1 MKEWILPTVGV
12 FICWGLWGF
21 LPKITV
27 KYIDP
32 KSAII
37 YEVLGGIFLA
47 IAVAIFSKFHIA
59 SNPMGILFAFLV
71 GIIGFLGSLFFLYAV
86 KNGPITI
93 VVTLSALYPVLSII
107 LAMIFLNET
116 ITVKQGIGIVFAL
129 LAMILVGS

>member
-1 MKEWILPTVGV
+1 MKEWILPTFGV

-47 IAVAIFSKFHIA
+47 ISVAIFSKFHIA
-59 SNPMGILFAFLV
+59 SDPMGILFAFLV

-116 ITVKQGIGIVFAL
+116 ITIKQGIGIVFAL

>member
-1 MKEWILPTVGV
+1 MKDWILPTIGV

-21 LPKITV
+21 FPKITV

-37 YEVLGGIFLA
+37 YEVLGGILLA
-47 IAVAIFSKFHIA
+47 FIVAFFSKFQIA
-59 SNPMGILFAFLV
+59 SHPLGILFALLV

-86 KNGPITI
+86 SNGPITL
-93 VVTLSALYPVLSII
+93 VVTLSALYPILSIM

-116 ITVKQGIGIVFAL
+116 ITIKQGIGILFAL
-129 LAMILVGS
+129 IALVMVGT